1 MRISGIDLKSETV
14 NFPAEYL
21 KQGEGVRDIDTGRI
35 EGKLREYIEEAAAA
49 DKYSI
54 AGLCIALGIT
64 RETFELWRHGYVCG
78 QDARDKRTAPNEEL
92 ASVIARGE
100 LYVHRYWEESDKSTT
115 LHTKFLENAGLLG
128 GAKQSAGRRPPFD
141 LGRLKK
147 YCR

>member
-1 MRISGIDLKSETV
+1 MRISGKGLGSDAV

-21 KQGEGVRDIDTGRI
+21 KQGEGGRDIDTGRI
-35 EGKLREYIEEAAAA
+35 DGKLREYIEEAAEAE
-49 DKYSI
+49 KYSI

-64 RETFELWRHGYVCG
+64 RETFELWKSGYVCG
-78 QDARDKRTAPNEEL
+78 QDARDKRTAPNGEL
-92 ASVIARGE
+92 ASVIAKGE

-128 GAKQSAGRRPPFD
+128 GAKQATGRRPPFD

-147 YCR
+147 YSG